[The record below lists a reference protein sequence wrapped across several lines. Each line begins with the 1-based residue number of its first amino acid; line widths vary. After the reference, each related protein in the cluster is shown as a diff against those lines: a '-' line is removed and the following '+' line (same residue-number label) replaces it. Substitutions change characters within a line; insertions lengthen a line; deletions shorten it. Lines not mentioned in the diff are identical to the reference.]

1 MGQQRWRIAHRKQAG
16 ADLTEA
22 SGALSGRVGWQG
34 SKAEI
39 YLGAREA
46 PGGACSERGSES
58 AARSH
63 RASCVEGVRDGP
75 PRGKGKGRGALSS
88 SSSVQHGRL
97 QSFQTFDFA

>member
-46 PGGACSERGSES
+46 PGGG
-58 AARSH
+58 
-63 RASCVEGVRDGP
+63 
-75 PRGKGKGRGALSS
+75 L
-88 SSSVQHGRL
+88 
-97 QSFQTFDFA
+97 